1 MQYEHDDATQ
11 LTLKVKHTVD
21 PLAFFQEGLTDDE
34 EDVLLTKAD
43 YEDAMAAAE
52 ILSILRHSKAVEF
65 QLDDR
70 GNMIIVSPSLRH
82 EGLQLTY
89 FDKLGPAV
97 IPASMTRWRSPK
109 SLPTSS

>member
-1 MQYEHDDATQ
+1 MQYKHDDAIQ

-21 PLAFFQEGLTDDE
+21 PLVFFQDGLTDDE

-89 FDKLGPAV
+89 FDKLGPVSHSSKHDPLEA
-97 IPASMTRWRSPK
+97 PK

>member
-1 MQYEHDDATQ
+1 MQYKHDNMAQ
-11 LTLKVKHTVD
+11 LALKVKHTVD

-70 GNMIIVSPSLRH
+70 GNMIIVSPAYIL
-82 EGLQLTY
+82 
-89 FDKLGPAV
+89 
-97 IPASMTRWRSPK
+97 
-109 SLPTSS
+109 

>member
-1 MQYEHDDATQ
+1 MHYEHDDATQ

-70 GNMIIVSPSLRH
+70 GSMIIVSPSYIL
-82 EGLQLTY
+82 
-89 FDKLGPAV
+89 
-97 IPASMTRWRSPK
+97 
-109 SLPTSS
+109 